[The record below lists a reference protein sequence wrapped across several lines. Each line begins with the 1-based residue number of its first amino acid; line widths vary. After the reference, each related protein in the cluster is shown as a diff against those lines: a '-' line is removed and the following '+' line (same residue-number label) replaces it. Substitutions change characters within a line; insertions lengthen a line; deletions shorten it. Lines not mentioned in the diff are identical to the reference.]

1 MILAIIRVKC
11 NNSLTWAWNVQGHF
25 GIVTP
30 VLTIIPVTS
39 QHEVLIF
46 IQNNNSA
53 NISNNN
59 DNIDINDDHART
71 LCRFATP
78 QRQQWRLWDMSK
90 SGPHRPGKIVWMWE
104 PGQSCWRRFAQKIHK
119 ASPIQRQMTPEAH
132 EMAYNCR
139 GTLYEPSSRQN
150 HLPHQHR
157 GDAHFSVRPSASP
170 QCPGEVLVVHIDLQA
185 HLHGVPKV
193 VDEEQVD
200 RVHVV
205 AWPYWLLDQPGRST
219 WLPNCRHLHPDDS
232 IPHDWECVE
241 HVVALHIDEAAPA
254 VPSSH
259 LRNDHLECPWHHVR
273 GERVLPSQRCC
284 PSKWSFLSG

>member
-1 MILAIIRVKC
+1 
-11 NNSLTWAWNVQGHF
+11 
-25 GIVTP
+25 
-30 VLTIIPVTS
+30 
-39 QHEVLIF
+39 
-46 IQNNNSA
+46 
-53 NISNNN
+53 
-59 DNIDINDDHART
+59 
-71 LCRFATP
+71 
-78 QRQQWRLWDMSK
+78 
-90 SGPHRPGKIVWMWE
+90 
-104 PGQSCWRRFAQKIHK
+104 
-119 ASPIQRQMTPEAH
+119 MTPEAH

-150 HLPHQHR
+150 HLPYQHR

-232 IPHDWECVE
+232 NPT
-241 HVVALHIDEAAPA
+241 
-254 VPSSH
+254 
-259 LRNDHLECPWHHVR
+259 
-273 GERVLPSQRCC
+273 
-284 PSKWSFLSG
+284 